1 MQKKIILSI
10 LPLFLSAQTLEL
22 QKIEVSAETNQTIG
36 NSVISKESW
45 INDSGLLQKEN
56 YLQSAPMQKQISV
69 KQALEQAG
77 SNGDPL
83 ASLKTFAGVTSKGD
97 SASELYIHGS
107 KPYETQYTINHLP
120 IAYLYHLAGFYSI
133 IAPEATEQIDAYLG
147 GFDTTYYA
155 MGAVV
160 DITPKYPTGSG
171 KGRVHIGMYD
181 ADFAYDGKIN
191 DSTNIFIG
199 GRRSYFDF
207 IADDVIDE
215 LDKDENDPTKKT
227 TFSLFPQFYDAQLI
241 VVKTMGHHAFSLEG
255 FLANDKFKLNDSMQ
269 KNKDPIAQGKINF
282 AQDSQTLG
290 ARWMIST
297 NDYSANTLLYFL
309 NSSSNSN
316 LFDADYYVNE
326 TNNRFGLYHE
336 SVFELDNHKPTIGF
350 EVTTAKTD
358 LDAYIINPPMED
370 YDPLLTDQT
379 PIKLS
384 KTFKFN
390 YGVIFIQDLWDVT
403 EADHLRYGFRAW
415 DLNFQSFGYGVDP
428 RIAYVH
434 DFSDSLSVSAA
445 VGRYSQMPQPITV
458 IDGFGN
464 PKIDI
469 FEFADHF
476 MMGIQTKFID
486 GSSLSVE
493 PYYKKF
499 DNLAISD
506 TTLNYQSVGEG
517 EAYGIDITYK
527 KNIDNLDLIA
537 AYTFLKA
544 KRQLN
549 TNSHQ
554 QYRFQ
559 GDIPHTLQLS
569 ANYRFYNGW
578 RTSAYFKYTS
588 GSPYTPIIATE
599 NYNYN
604 GQTYVRPIYGEPYS
618 QRLPYTLDFDLQIA
632 KKLNLAN
639 NKSFEFSIELMNLD
653 SIFRKNTTGIKYN
666 DSYQQ
671 IGYEEALGF
680 LPAFHL
686 TYRF

>member
-1 MQKKIILSI
+1 MPKRLIL
-10 LPLFLSAQTLEL
+10 LCVPFFLSAQTFELE
-22 QKIEVSAETNQTIG
+22 KIEITNETNQTIG
-36 NSVISKESW
+36 NTVISKESW
-45 INDSGLLQKEN
+45 LNDSGLIQKEN

-69 KQALEQAG
+69 KNALEQAG

-83 ASLKTFAGVTSKGD
+83 GSLKTFAGVASKGD

-191 DSTNIFIG
+191 ESTNFFIG
-199 GRRSYFDF
+199 GRRSYFDL
-207 IADDVIDE
+207 IADKVVKE
-215 LDKDENDPTKKT
+215 LNKDENDPTKKT
-227 TFSLFPQFYDAQLI
+227 TFTLFPQFYDAQLI
-241 VVKTMGHHAFSLEG
+241 VVKTLGHHAFSLEG
-255 FLANDKFKLNDSMQ
+255 FLANDKFKLNDTMQ

-290 ARWMIST
+290 ARWMVAA
-297 NDYSANTLLYFL
+297 NNYSANTLLYLL
-309 NSSSNSN
+309 NSSANSN
-316 LFDADYYVNE
+316 FFDADYYVNQ
-326 TNNRFGLYHE
+326 TNTKMGLYHE
-336 SVFELDNHKPTIGF
+336 SIFELKNHKPTVGF
-350 EVTTAKTD
+350 EVTTIKTD
-358 LDAYIINPPMED
+358 LDAYVVNPPMED

-379 PIKLS
+379 PIKLT
-384 KTFKFN
+384 KTLKAN
-390 YGVIFIQDLWDVT
+390 YGVIFVQDLWDVT
-403 EADHLRYGFRAW
+403 ETDHLRYGIRTW
-415 DLNFQSFGYGVDP
+415 DMNFQNFGSGMDP

-434 DFSDSLSVSAA
+434 DFSNALSVSASI
-445 VGRYSQMPQPITV
+445 GRYSQMPQPITV
-458 IDGFGN
+458 IDEFGN
-464 PKIDI
+464 PLIDT
-469 FEFADHF
+469 FEFANHF
-476 MMGIQTKFID
+476 ILGMQMKFVD

-493 PYYKKF
+493 PYFKKF

-506 TTLNYQSVGEG
+506 NLHNYETVGKG
-517 EAYGIDITYK
+517 EAYGVDITYK

-537 AYTFLKA
+537 AYTFIKA

-549 TNSHQ
+549 TDSPQ
-554 QYRFQ
+554 QYRFS

-569 ANYRFYNGW
+569 ANYRFHNGW
-578 RTSAYFKYTS
+578 RTSGYFKYS
-588 GSPYTPIIATE
+588 DGSPYTPIINTE

-604 GQTYVRPIYGEPYS
+604 GSTYVRPIYGEPYS
-618 QRLPYTLDFDLQIA
+618 ERLPYTFDVDLQIA

-639 NKSFEFSIELMNLD
+639 DKSVEFSLELMNLNA
-653 SIFRKNTTGIKYN
+653 IFRKNAIGINYN
-666 DSYQQ
+666 DSYQNV
-671 IGYEEALGF
+671 GYDEALGF
-680 LPAFHL
+680 LPAFHV

>member
-1 MQKKIILSI
+1 MQKSIALSL

-22 QKIEVSAETNQTIG
+22 EKIEITNETNQTTG
-36 NSVISKESW
+36 SSVISKESW
-45 INDSGLLQKEN
+45 LNDSGLIQKEN
-56 YLQSAPMQKQISV
+56 YLPAAPMQKQISV
-69 KQALEQAG
+69 KNALEQAG

-83 ASLKTFAGVTSKGD
+83 AALKSFAGVVSKGD
-97 SASELYIHGS
+97 NASELYIHGS
-107 KPYETQYTINHLP
+107 KPYETQFTINHLP

-171 KGRVHIGMYD
+171 KGRIHIGMYD

-191 DSTNIFIG
+191 DSTNFFIG
-199 GRRSYFDF
+199 GRRSYFDL
-207 IADDVIDE
+207 IAADVIKE
-215 LDKDENDPTKKT
+215 LDKDKNDPTKKT
-227 TFSLFPQFYDAQLI
+227 TFTLFPQFYDAQLI
-241 VVKTMGHHAFSLEG
+241 VVKTLGHHAFSLEG
-255 FLANDKFKLNDSMQ
+255 FLADDKFKLNDTMQ

-290 ARWMIST
+290 ARWMVAA
-297 NDYSANTLLYFL
+297 NDYSANTLLYLL
-309 NSSSNSN
+309 NSSANSN
-316 LFDADYYVNE
+316 FFDADYYVNQ
-326 TNNRFGLYHE
+326 TNTKVGLYHE
-336 SVFELDNHKPTIGF
+336 SVFEFNNHKPTLGF
-350 EVTTAKTD
+350 EVTTTKTD
-358 LDAYIINPPMED
+358 LDAYIVNPPMED

-379 PIKLS
+379 PINLT
-384 KTFKFN
+384 KTFNAN
-390 YGVIFIQDLWDVT
+390 YGVIFVQDLWDVT
-403 EADHLRYGFRAW
+403 ETDHLRYGLRMW
-415 DLNFQSFGYGVDP
+415 NTNFQNFGSGIDP

-434 DFSDSLSVSAA
+434 DYSNALSISAA

-464 PKIDI
+464 PQIDT

-476 MMGIQTKFID
+476 ILGMQMKFVD
-486 GSSLSVE
+486 GSSLSIE
-493 PYYKKF
+493 PYFKKF
-499 DNLAISD
+499 ENLAISD
-506 TTLNYQSVGEG
+506 NLRNYEAIGEG
-517 EAYGIDITYK
+517 EAYGADITYK

-537 AYTFLKA
+537 AYTFVKA

-549 TNSHQ
+549 TDSPQ
-554 QYRFQ
+554 KYRFS

-569 ANYRFYNGW
+569 ANYRFNNGW
-578 RTSAYFKYTS
+578 RTSGYCKYS
-588 GSPYTPIIATE
+588 DGSPYTPIINTE

-604 GQTYVRPIYGEPYS
+604 GSTYVRPIYGEPYS
-618 QRLPYTLDFDLQIA
+618 KRLPYTLDFDLQIA

-639 NKSFEFSIELMNLD
+639 NKSFEFSIELMNLNA
-653 SIFRKNTTGIKYN
+653 IFRKNVTGINYN
-666 DSYQQ
+666 DSYQNV
-671 IGYEEALGF
+671 GYEEALGF